1 MKLRETHKHFKT
13 LIFMTD
19 LSMNQV
25 IYNLWK
31 QFSKASTVLCN
42 PYYMIKDM
50 SNISLISYHNTK
62 HKDMDTN
69 YMLKKNKEINIYI
82 K

>member
-42 PYYMIKDM
+42 RYYMIKEM
-50 SNISLISYHNTK
+50 YW
-62 HKDMDTN
+62 
-69 YMLKKNKEINIYI
+69 YI
-82 K
+82 ALMAGIEQDRLVA

>member
-42 PYYMIKDM
+42 PYYMIKEM
-50 SNISLISYHNTK
+50 YW
-62 HKDMDTN
+62 
-69 YMLKKNKEINIYI
+69 YI
-82 K
+82 ALMAGIEQDRLVA